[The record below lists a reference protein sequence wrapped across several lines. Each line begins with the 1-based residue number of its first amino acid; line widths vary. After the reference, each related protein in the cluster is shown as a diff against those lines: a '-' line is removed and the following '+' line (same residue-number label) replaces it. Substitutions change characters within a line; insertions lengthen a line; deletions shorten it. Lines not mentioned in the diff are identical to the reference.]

1 MDRWVVL
8 DVGETLI
15 DESRI
20 WAIWADVLGIP
31 RLTFMAVLGAAVARG
46 GGYGRIFDE
55 FGIDEPTWRARVPEV
70 DERYGGFQE
79 QDLYPDARRA
89 VDALAGQGYHVG
101 LVANQPASRTA
112 ELRALGFD
120 TEVMAMS
127 DEMGVAKPDPAFFAR
142 VLEMAGN
149 PDPGQVAYAGD
160 RVDND
165 VISGG
170 RGRHAGR
177 LGPPRPM
184 GRDPKGGRR
193 PAGAGGG
200 QPGRAG
206 GADRRGLARRL
217 TARSAAA
224 GWRRSRAR

>member
-20 WAIWADVLGIP
+20 WAIWADLLGIP
-31 RLTFMAVLGAAVARG
+31 RLTFMAMLGAAVQRG

-70 DERYGGFQE
+70 EQRYGGFQE

-89 VDALAGQGYHVG
+89 VDALAGLGYHTG
-101 LVANQPASRTA
+101 LVANQPASRSA
-112 ELRALGFD
+112 ELRALGIEA
-120 TEVMAMS
+120 EVIAMS
-127 DEMGVAKPDPAFFAR
+127 EEMGVAKPDPGFFAR

-149 PDPGQVAYAGD
+149 PDPAQVAYAGD

-165 VISGG
+165 VI
-170 RGRHAGR
+170 
-177 LGPPRPM
+177 
-184 GRDPKGGRR
+184 
-193 PAGAGGG
+193 PA
-200 QPGRAG
+200 
-206 GADRRGLARRL
+206 
-217 TARSAAA
+217 AAA
-224 GWRRSRAR
+224 GMRAIWVRRGPWGLIQQADSTKPALVVTSLDELVDRIREAWAESED

>member
-20 WAIWADVLGIP
+20 WAIWADLLGIP
-31 RLTFMAVLGAAVARG
+31 RLTFMAVLGAAIQRG

-70 DERYGGFQE
+70 EERYGGFQE

-89 VDALAGQGYHVG
+89 LAALAGRGYHLG

-112 ELRALGFD
+112 ELRAMGFEA
-120 TEVMAMS
+120 EVIAMS
-127 DEMGVAKPDPAFFAR
+127 DEMGVHKPDPAFFER
-142 VLEMAGN
+142 ILEMAGN
-149 PDPGQVAYAGD
+149 PDPGEVAYAGD

-165 VISGG
+165 VIPAEA
-170 RGRHAGR
+170 AG
-177 LGPPRPM
+177 M
-184 GRDPKGGRR
+184 
-193 PAGAGGG
+193 
-200 QPGRAG
+200 RAIWV
-206 GADRRGLARRL
+206 RRGPWGLIQQAD
-217 TARSAAA
+217 SAKPALVVKGLDELVERIGEA
-224 GWRRSRAR
+224 WAEPRD

>member
-31 RLTFMAVLGAAVARG
+31 RLTFMAVLGAAIQRG
-46 GGYGRIFDE
+46 GQYGRIFDE

-70 DERYGGFQE
+70 EDRYGGFQE

-89 VDALAGQGYHVG
+89 LDGLRGLGYHVG

-112 ELRALGFD
+112 ELRSLGLEA
-120 TEVMAMS
+120 EVIAMS
-127 DEMGVAKPDPAFFAR
+127 DEMGVHKPNPAFFAR
-142 VLEMAGN
+142 VLEMTGN
-149 PDPGQVAYAGD
+149 PAPGQVAYAGD

-165 VISGG
+165 VIPAMA
-170 RGRHAGR
+170 AGMV
-177 LGPPRPM
+177 GIWV
-184 GRDPKGGRR
+184 
-193 PAGAGGG
+193 
-200 QPGRAG
+200 
-206 GADRRGLARRL
+206 RRGPWGRVQQAETVTPALVVDSLDELVERIGEAWP
-217 TARSAAA
+217 AEASA
-224 GWRRSRAR
+224 

>member
-31 RLTFMAVLGAAVARG
+31 RLTFMAVLGAAVERG

-55 FGIDEPTWRARVPEV
+55 FAIDEPTWRARVPEV
-70 DERYGGFQE
+70 EERYGGFRE
-79 QDLYPDARRA
+79 QDLYPDAHRA

-120 TEVMAMS
+120 TEVIAMS

-149 PDPGQVAYAGD
+149 PDPRQVAYAGD

-165 VISGG
+165 VI
-170 RGRHAGR
+170 
-177 LGPPRPM
+177 
-184 GRDPKGGRR
+184 
-193 PAGAGGG
+193 PA
-200 QPGRAG
+200 
-206 GADRRGLARRL
+206 
-217 TARSAAA
+217 AAA
-224 GWRRSRAR
+224 GMRAIWVRRGPWGLIQQVGSATPALTVVSLDELAAKIGEAWPGG

>member
-20 WAIWADVLGIP
+20 WTIWADVLGIP
-31 RLTFMAVLGAAVARG
+31 PLTFMAVLGAAIQRG

-55 FGIDEPTWRARVPEV
+55 FGIDEAGWRPRVPEV
-70 DERYGGFQE
+70 EERYGGFQE

-89 VDALAGQGYHVG
+89 VDRLKGLGYRVG

-112 ELRALGFD
+112 ELRALGFEAD
-120 TEVMAMS
+120 VIAMS
-127 DEMGVAKPDPAFFAR
+127 DEMGVHKPNPAFFAR

-149 PDPGQVAYAGD
+149 PEPGQVAYAGD

-165 VISGG
+165 VIPAIA
-170 RGRHAGR
+170 AG
-177 LGPPRPM
+177 M
-184 GRDPKGGRR
+184 
-193 PAGAGGG
+193 
-200 QPGRAG
+200 RAIWV
-206 GADRRGLARRL
+206 RRGPWGLIQQADSTHPTLVVGSLDELVARIGEAWP
-217 TARSAAA
+217 TPE
-224 GWRRSRAR
+224 G